1 MDFTNSWEPGFK
13 QLQESWLIPSKAY
26 MVSQLQ
32 SAEKTSP
39 LQETVGASVG
49 AVGKRVGRREGAVG
63 SRVGTW
69 LGDVGALVG
78 WPLGL
83 K

>member
-1 MDFTNSWEPGFK
+1 MT
-13 QLQESWLIPSKAY
+13 
-26 MVSQLQ
+26 SQLQ
-32 SAEKTSP
+32 PAEKTSP

-49 AVGKRVGRREGAVG
+49 AVGRSVGRREGAVG

-78 WPLGL
+78 CVLGL
-83 K
+83 ELQRYGGNV